1 MDFAALRER
10 LERLEREVSALRE
23 KCGGADGGCCTSK
36 ESKGSARRRAE
47 GTVVLQRAVLQPA
60 TRVLLRY
67 FSYTFWQLLCRT
79 DGFKLLLEHVEQS
92 ELSRDR

>member
-47 GTVVLQRAVLQPA
+47 GSSATLLAESAAPLGFEEQYCSQP
-60 TRVLLRY
+60 LG
-67 FSYTFWQLLCRT
+67 CC
-79 DGFKLLLEHVEQS
+79 
-92 ELSRDR
+92 